1 MNKTKIKI
9 MKKTIFIFLSIFC
22 VSTVFAQQ
30 TTDIESIT
38 SIISKTLKEHVHN
51 VLEGDALACAALFD
65 DNATVVEGESVTVGR
80 VAIDKAETE
89 QFKAIKFLEMKHT
102 IVGLIYQGEYAYQL
116 GLVQGKMRLKA
127 DDSEIKIS
135 NKYMAS
141 WKKQIDGNWRI
152 HYFIYYP

>member
-1 MNKTKIKI
+1 
-9 MKKTIFIFLSIFC
+9 MKKSILIFLSILYTF
-22 VSTVFAQQ
+22 SVFAQQ
-30 TTDIESIT
+30 STDIKSMT
-38 SIISKTLKEHVHN
+38 SMISKTLEEHVHN
-51 VLEGDALACAALFD
+51 VLKGDALACAALFD
-65 DNATVVEGESVTVGR
+65 DNATIVEGESATVGR

-102 IVGLIYQGEYAYQL
+102 IEGLTCQGEYAYQL

-127 DDSEIKIS
+127 DNSELQIS

-141 WKKQIDGNWRI
+141 WKKQIDGSWRI